1 MKEAQLGKMKL
12 YFWPTHPLE
21 LRKASPYLI
30 DDTAAVEASQFLVI
44 LLLFSL
50 FSKIIYASYLT

>member
-1 MKEAQLGKMKL
+1 MKL